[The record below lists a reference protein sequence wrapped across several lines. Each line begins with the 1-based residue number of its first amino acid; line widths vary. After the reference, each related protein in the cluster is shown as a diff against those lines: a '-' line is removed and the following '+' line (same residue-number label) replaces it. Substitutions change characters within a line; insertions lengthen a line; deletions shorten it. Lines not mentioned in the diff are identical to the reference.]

1 MICGD
6 KEAVAFFCISAVNFS
21 VALTRTLLTPMVLS
35 RGGNE
40 LQLGVISTVSGL
52 STLLGSLL
60 VYFLDYFERTNQK
73 RKEAQRMA
81 EEEEKRLLEEQE
93 KETVALKEQ
102 E

>member
-1 MICGD
+1 M
-6 KEAVAFFCISAVNFS
+6 F
-21 VALTRTLLTPMVLS
+21 
-35 RGGNE
+35 
-40 LQLGVISTVSGL
+40 
-52 STLLGSLL
+52 LLGSLL

-73 RKEAQRMA
+73 REEAQRMA

>member
-1 MICGD
+1 MERQFIPLVLMLIGGGIT
-6 KEAVAFFCISAVNFS
+6 CIF
-21 VALTRTLLTPMVLS
+21 TLLQNYSLTENLISILVVMLVLF
-35 RGGNE
+35 
-40 LQLGVISTVSGL
+40 
-52 STLLGSLL
+52 LLGSLL

-73 RKEAQRMA
+73 REEAQRMA